1 MTDIISIIGNNE
13 AKVYGETLKT
23 LPHDLY
29 IPPDALEIYLDSFQ
43 GPLDLLLYLIR
54 KNNIDI
60 LDIPMAMLT
69 IQYMEYVEKMK
80 QIKLELAG
88 DYLLMSAMLIEIKS
102 RMLLPPVNADED
114 EDLDPRAELVQ
125 ELIEYELMKAAAQ
138 DLDDIPQVGRD
149 RLVAQGYFEKIVEPQ
164 SLPDVSIEELFNAW
178 KNVVKRAGQFES
190 HKIHRSELSVREH
203 MSLILKR
210 LANGELLSFDAF
222 FKEEKEPIPKLVV
235 CFLAILELTK
245 ERLIK
250 INQQEPCSPIYI
262 QRSGD

>member
-1 MTDIISIIGNNE
+1 
-13 AKVYGETLKT
+13 
-23 LPHDLY
+23 
-29 IPPDALEIYLDSFQ
+29 
-43 GPLDLLLYLIR
+43 
-54 KNNIDI
+54 
-60 LDIPMAMLT
+60 
-69 IQYMEYVEKMK
+69 
-80 QIKLELAG
+80 
-88 DYLLMSAMLIEIKS
+88 
-102 RMLLPPVNADED
+102 MLLPPVNADED

-125 ELIEYELMKAAAQ
+125 KLIEYELMKAAAK

-190 HKIHRSELSVREH
+190 HKIDRSELSVREH
-203 MSLILKR
+203 MYLILKR

>member
-23 LPHDLY
+23 LPHDFS
-29 IPPDALEIYLDSFQ
+29 IPPDAFAISLDSFQ
-43 GPLDLLLYLIR
+43 GPLDLLPYLLS

-125 ELIEYELMKAAAQ
+125 KLIEYELMKAAAK

-178 KNVVKRAGQFES
+178 KNVVKERANLSHTKLIEQNRQFGN
-190 HKIHRSELSVREH
+190 I
-203 MSLILKR
+203 
-210 LANGELLSFDAF
+210 
-222 FKEEKEPIPKLVV
+222 IP
-235 CFLAILELTK
+235 
-245 ERLIK
+245 
-250 INQQEPCSPIYI
+250 
-262 QRSGD
+262 